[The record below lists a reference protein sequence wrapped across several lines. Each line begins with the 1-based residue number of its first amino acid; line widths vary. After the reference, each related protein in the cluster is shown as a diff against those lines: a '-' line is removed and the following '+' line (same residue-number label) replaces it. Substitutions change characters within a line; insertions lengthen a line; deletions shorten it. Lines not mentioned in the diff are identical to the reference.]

1 MRGRNTVLLILLFL
15 ASFTI
20 VYILR
25 SGPNV
30 LQRLNQPEADHRD
43 FSVHAHEVHI
53 TKPPSKL
60 DQYRQGYPDPHN
72 DTVVLPSKEAMQKMD
87 QGALGDLYHRYIN
100 SLQIF
105 CRKVIRLGK
114 LDDGGWDFCDD
125 YRFRPRNNCLVYSYG
140 IQFDFSFDDAI
151 VKKYNCEVHS
161 FDPSMKVGDHKHG
174 QNVFFHATGLSGDNN
189 PSRGTNWKMRT
200 LQKQREE
207 LGHSKRP
214 IDVLKIDIE
223 EYEYMAVPNMLQ
235 TGILKDIRQMAIEFH
250 VTLKADRSRRYKEE
264 PPRDKYFFALSLFKD
279 LYDIGF
285 RIFWTHRNP
294 TCKFFSKK
302 GNVERVTCHEV
313 SFVNINNM

>member
-1 MRGRNTVLLILLFL
+1 MSISHTLKKIYIKEERIIATMRGRNTVLLILLFL

-30 LQRLNQPEADHRD
+30 LQRLNQPEA
-43 FSVHAHEVHI
+43 I

-214 IDVLKIDIE
+214 MDVLKVDIE
-223 EYEYMAVPNMLQ
+223 EWEWMAVPQMISSGAL
-235 TGILKDIRQMAIEFH
+235 DDVRQFAIELH
-250 VTLKADRSRRYKEE
+250 ITLNIE
-264 PPRDKYFFALSLFKD
+264 PDARKYLLGLSILKD
-279 LYDIGF
+279 LYDKGF
-285 RIFWTHRNP
+285 RIFWTHRNLW
-294 TCKFFSKK
+294 CKFSPRN
-302 GNVERVTCHEV
+302 GAPQRSGCHEV
-313 SFVNINNM
+313 SFVNINNFN

>member
-1 MRGRNTVLLILLFL
+1 MRGRNTALLILLFL
-15 ASFTI
+15 AGFTT
-20 VYILR
+20 VYILH

-30 LQRLNQPEADHRD
+30 LQRLNRQSATFPK
-43 FSVHAHEVHI
+43 
-53 TKPPSKL
+53 TLSKL
-60 DQYRQGYPDPHN
+60 DEYRLRYPDPYN
-72 DTVVLPSKEAMQKMD
+72 DTVVLPSKEVMQKMD
-87 QGALGDLYHRYIN
+87 QGALGDLYHQYIN
-100 SLQIF
+100 SLQVF

-125 YRFRPRNNCLVYSYG
+125 NRFRPRNNCLVYSYG

-151 VKKYNCEVHS
+151 VKKYNCEVHA
-161 FDPSMKVGDHKHG
+161 FDPSMRVGDHKHG
-174 QNVFFHATGLSGDNN
+174 ANVFFHATGLSGDNM

-223 EYEYMAVPNMLQ
+223 EYEYLAVPNMLE

-250 VTLKADRSRRYKEE
+250 VTLKTDRSRRFKEE
-264 PPRDKYFFALSLFKD
+264 PPKEKYFFTLSLFKD
-279 LYDIGF
+279 LYDLGF

-294 TCKFFSKK
+294 TCKFFSRK